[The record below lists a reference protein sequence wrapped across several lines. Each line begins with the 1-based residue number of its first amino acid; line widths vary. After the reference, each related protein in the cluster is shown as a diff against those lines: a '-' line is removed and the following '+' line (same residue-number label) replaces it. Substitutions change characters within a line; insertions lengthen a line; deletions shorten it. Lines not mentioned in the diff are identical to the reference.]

1 MDSLTH
7 LVAGA
12 LTPIAFPYAP
22 KRSAL
27 VAFGIVAGQFP
38 DIDVLFG
45 GASPEFFLSA
55 HRGITHALVLQP
67 IMALAVVFPF
77 ALLLLN
83 QPARFPAWGGAAAL
97 SPVAGGAFAPHG
109 GAGALQGEAGAHGP
123 SRRFGLGS
131 MVCAAL
137 LALYLHIFLDC
148 MTTFGTQIFLPFSA
162 ARVGFPSMFIVD
174 FLLTLPALALLCLV
188 LWLPS
193 VSAPAAVQ
201 GSWWR
206 VLRSART
213 ADENAPTPGL
223 KYFSPRAQVLARI
236 GLCWLVLYP
245 LTALGLNGTLAYGY
259 AKVWGNEPARVAL
272 LTEPFSPFLWK
283 AVVDEGPV
291 YRMGTLFP
299 LAATPVREWVTFSK
313 VDTELYSRLEAQEP
327 LFTHFRKFS
336 PTMVQITHQ
345 QRFTGKDGTRDT
357 LAGSEVTV
365 YRFSDMR
372 YLISPQSPARFF
384 GHGDA
389 NFQLEAQVAADGT
402 LLAYRYLHRAR
413 EVETPWAYPTRTG
426 N

>member
-12 LTPIAFPYAP
+12 LTPIAFPHAP

-45 GASPEFFLSA
+45 GTSPEFFLST
-55 HRGITHALVLQP
+55 HRGITHALTLQP
-67 IMALAVVFPF
+67 VMALAVVFPF

-83 QPARFPAWGGAAAL
+83 QPARLPALGGVPVPPRSAGMGGADNAL
-97 SPVAGGAFAPHG
+97 SP
-109 GAGALQGEAGAHGP
+109 
-123 SRRFGLGS
+123 RFGLGS
-131 MVCAAL
+131 MLCAAL
-137 LALYLHIFLDC
+137 LALYMHIFLDS
-148 MTTFGTQIFLPFSA
+148 MTTFGTQIFLPFST

-174 FLLTLPALALLCLV
+174 FLLTLPALALLGIV

-193 VSAPAAVQ
+193 VSVPSAIRR
-201 GSWWR
+201 SWWR
-206 VLRSART
+206 TLRSPRT
-213 ADENAPTPGL
+213 ADENAPTTGL

-245 LTALGLNGTLAYGY
+245 LATLGLNGTLVNMY
-259 AKVWGNEPARVAL
+259 ARAWGVDSSRVAL
-272 LTEPFSPFLWK
+272 LTEPFSPFIWK
-283 AVVDEGPV
+283 AVVDDGPA

-299 LAATPVREWVTFSK
+299 LAATPVREWAAFAK
-313 VDTELYSRLEAQEP
+313 VDTALYGHLEEQEP

-336 PTMVQITHQ
+336 PTMVQVARQ
-345 QRFTGKDGTRDT
+345 QPFAGREGIRSTPAGTM
-357 LAGSEVTV
+357 VTV
-365 YRFSDMR
+365 YRYSDMR
-372 YLISPQSPARFF
+372 YLISPRSMARVL
-384 GHGDA
+384 GHEDA

-413 EVETPWAYPTRTG
+413 ETDTPWSYPTGPRR
-426 N
+426 